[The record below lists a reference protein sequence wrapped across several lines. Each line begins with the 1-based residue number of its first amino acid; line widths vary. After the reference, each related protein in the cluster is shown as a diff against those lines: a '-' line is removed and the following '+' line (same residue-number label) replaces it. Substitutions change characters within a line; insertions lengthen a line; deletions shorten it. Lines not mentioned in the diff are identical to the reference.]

1 MKRILKPFLSLVLS
15 AATLGYGFAQ
25 NNIGKTEDLGRI
37 SLTPIVADQVE
48 DLPESAYSL
57 LQNKMQQIATKN
69 GLGANSFSPRFILT
83 VNLNVITKDVI
94 PGPPTMIAMN
104 IDATYYIAD
113 YISKTVFS
121 RKTISFKAVGT
132 NPNKAYIDGIKK
144 INADSPEFKSF
155 IEEGKSKIIA
165 FYNDRCDFILQ
176 DAKALVSQKQYQ
188 EAIFQL
194 TAVPDVCKDCY
205 MKATNAIEPIFKAY
219 MNDMCNRDLAA
230 AQAIW
235 VANPNTSGANE
246 ISGLLA
252 EILPDAACYG
262 DAQKL
267 VKEVRAKVLA
277 DEKRDWNFQMKRW
290 DDNVSLESQRIKAYR
305 DVGVAYG
312 TNQPNNVYHFK
323 GWLW

>member
-1 MKRILKPFLSLVLS
+1 MKRILKPLLSIMLS
-15 AATLGYGFAQ
+15 AILGYSFAQ
-25 NNIGKTEDLGRI
+25 NNLGKTDDLARI
-37 SLTPIVADQVE
+37 SLTPVVADQVE
-48 DLPESAYSL
+48 DLPESAHSL
-57 LQNKMQQIATKN
+57 LQNKMQQIATNK
-69 GLGANSFSPRFILT
+69 GLGANSFSPRFIIT
-83 VNLNVITKDVI
+83 VNLNVITKDVL

-104 IDATYYIAD
+104 IEATFYIAD
-113 YISKTVFS
+113 YMTKTVFS
-121 RKTISFKAVGT
+121 RKTISFKAVGI

-144 INADSPEFKSF
+144 INANSPEFKSF
-155 IEEGKSKIIA
+155 IEEGKNKIIA

-176 DAKALVSQKQYQ
+176 DAKALASQKQYQ

-194 TAVPDVCKDCY
+194 TGVPEVCKECY
-205 MKATNAIEPIFKAY
+205 MKASNAIEPIFKAY
-219 MNDMCNRDLAA
+219 MNDLCNRNLAA

-235 VANPNTSGANE
+235 VANPNGSGANE
-246 ISGLLA
+246 ISGLLSR
-252 EILPDAACYG
+252 ILPDAACFG

-267 VKEVRAKVLA
+267 VSEIRSKVLA

-290 DDNVSLESQRIKAYR
+290 DDKVSLESQRIKAYR